1 MSMGQT
7 ECLQLEEDFED
18 VTLDDDIEMIDAEM
32 IGGESGFPCRESG
45 MPADKATGEG
55 SGGDLG
61 SVSVVDNIEVRHDA
75 NPGKKKN
82 RRKKKGRKKSSSAS
96 SITDINRFVIDT
108 CKLLKE
114 KKSYLVWN
122 AVGCLGVSAVSDLV
136 KEKNRRK
143 KKKGRKKSSSASSIT
158 DINRFVIDTCK
169 LLKEK
174 KSYLVWNAV
183 GCLGVSAVSDLVKE
197 VGAIQH
203 FGGQKTADGK
213 RFRTGGGVLWNIL
226 KTREPKAF
234 KEIMAKGKEFEKQFR
249 EPQIKYSSNKNDVI
263 SQTETVTVDAGKRP
277 SNSSESIEC
286 SQQMRRPSESRKQHS
301 SARDRIRVPV
311 AYDDLFEEGEIHEF

>member
-82 RRKKKGRKKSSSAS
+82 RR
-96 SITDINRFVIDT
+96 
-108 CKLLKE
+108 
-114 KKSYLVWN
+114 
-122 AVGCLGVSAVSDLV
+122 
-136 KEKNRRK
+136 